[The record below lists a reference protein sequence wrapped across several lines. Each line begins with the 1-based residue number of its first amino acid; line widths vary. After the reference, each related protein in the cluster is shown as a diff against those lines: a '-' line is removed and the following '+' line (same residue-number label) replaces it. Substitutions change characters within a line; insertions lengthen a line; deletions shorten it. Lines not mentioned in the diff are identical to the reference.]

1 MEKFR
6 IETEVMIAGL
16 LNKIF
21 FKRER
26 ERHPVKEVL
35 AAPHVFQKHCDAGQI
50 EY

>member
-1 MEKFR
+1 
-6 IETEVMIAGL
+6 MIAGL

-21 FKRER
+21 LEK

-35 AAPHVFQKHCDAGQI
+35 AVPHIFQKHCDAGQI